1 MQPDLEALKITPKE
15 LENLTGL
22 DISDTFMG
30 RVYRP
35 SVFQYRS
42 RLLSFALTEILT
54 FGLILIFCLPI
65 SLVLAR
71 GIGHLSG
78 DISSTFWF
86 LVTTLG
92 LSVAIALC
100 WNVLMWYKGK
110 SLKVL
115 AHLLDEVDQHNEIIQ
130 AIDIIDELG
139 SVKNSA
145 IALIDRPDVIDALNA
160 TRESLCCGLMTEKI
174 LRKNKRLIA
183 RRYELFTSIETSI
196 ARLQHLQVNSQANE
210 YGQLFNE
217 ALRIGRSVQREVERL
232 NTH

>member
-1 MQPDLEALKITPKE
+1 MQPDLEDLRITPKE

-35 SVFQYRS
+35 SVFQHRS
-42 RLLSFALTEILT
+42 RLLSFVLTEILT

-78 DISSTFWF
+78 DATSTFWF

-100 WNVLMWYKGK
+100 WNAFMWYKGK

-130 AIDIIDELG
+130 AVNIIDELG
-139 SVKNSA
+139 SVKYSTVE
-145 IALIDRPDVIDALNA
+145 LIDRHEVIDALNA
-160 TRESLCCGLMTEKI
+160 TRETLCCGLMTEKI

-183 RRYELFTSIETSI
+183 RRYELFSNIETNI

-217 ALRIGRSVQREVERL
+217 ALRIGRSVQREMERL
-232 NTH
+232 NNH